1 MNDLMQ
7 SLLHTHLGLGEI
19 TLRFTAASVLALL
32 IGGDRELR
40 SKAAGL
46 RTHMLV
52 SLASAAF
59 VILTLELAH
68 AAGSIGEGLRL
79 DPIRAV
85 EAAITGI
92 AFLGAG
98 AIIQSRG
105 SVHGITTG
113 ASIWLSGAIGLA
125 CGIGSFAVAGL
136 LTLFGFVIL
145 ALLLRLEPRPRAGD
159 PH

>member
-1 MNDLMQ
+1 MSDLLQ
-7 SLLHTHLGLGEI
+7 ALLHTHLGLDEI
-19 TLRFTAASVLALL
+19 ALRFTAASVLALL

-40 SKAAGL
+40 SKSAGL

-59 VILTLELAH
+59 VVLTLELAH

-136 LTLFGFVIL
+136 LTLFGVLIL
-145 ALLLRLEPRPRAGD
+145 AVLLLLEPRLQRGEPD
-159 PH
+159 